1 MIISSLIRD
10 CYFQVFEIV
19 GPILALPLSWTKP
32 LIGIFYKFP
41 FIGSNWY
48 IPLDKGLNWAIAK
61 LANTRN
67 NVKSIP
73 LLDETYNFLEAAFHV
88 KIVVLLN
95 RFRVQ
100 FETLS
105 SDSRGLVKFA
115 LATYYTESKNSPVG
129 LMLDGPYKKY
139 PLSNLPVVYRATA
152 AISKA
157 LGRSEVN
164 ISLLVARTGV

>member
-1 MIISSLIRD
+1 M
-10 CYFQVFEIV
+10 
-19 GPILALPLSWTKP
+19 G
-32 LIGIFYKFP
+32 
-41 FIGSNWY
+41 
-48 IPLDKGLNWAIAK
+48 
-61 LANTRN
+61 NTRN

-73 LLDETYNFLEAAFHV
+73 LLGETYNFLEAAFHV

-115 LATYYTESKNSPVG
+115 LATYYTESKKSPVG
-129 LMLDGPYKKY
+129 LMLDGPYEKY
-139 PLSNLPVVYRATA
+139 PLSHLPVVYRATG

-164 ISLLVARTGV
+164 ISLLVARTGVWLKQFNELDKVLKTMSVPERRRFERLVSRKWMRGEDMSLGSKIITLFQKLAGRFITRGQV